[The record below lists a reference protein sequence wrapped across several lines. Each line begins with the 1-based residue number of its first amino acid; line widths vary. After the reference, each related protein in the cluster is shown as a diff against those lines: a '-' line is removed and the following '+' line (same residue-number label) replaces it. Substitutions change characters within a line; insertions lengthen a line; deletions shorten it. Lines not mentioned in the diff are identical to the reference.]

1 MSAGQQLPIQATF
14 TPTATG
20 PAEALVACCTD
31 GPNPPAGFSTV
42 SHVRG
47 LSVTYNIQTV
57 PLLDPLSPN
66 VSPRRPIDRTGTI
79 SDSRLQADASASTVL
94 SDTGTDPAAEM
105 PTSGGKQGLR
115 HRQAVRADYG
125 ECSIGE
131 TKLLL
136 LTITNETPIEASV
149 SLWLNTFQAA
159 DLSVTAN
166 AAVSSSSD
174 SFLPGKL
181 AGSRSHAVLP
191 SLTPGKAG
199 SRSQNSI
206 PSLTLSSPIR
216 GMVSKGSHASPR
228 GHKGTAGIT
237 ASPAGLSHK
246 SQHAMVLYYSCILV
260 LVHLYK
266 CSPHAVSLSVSVWT
280 CSSCCLRRL
289 LLWSLL

>member
-1 MSAGQQLPIQATF
+1 MCTNTKLNRHTCGASCLFKPCHVVSAQATLSAGQQLPIQATF
-14 TPTATG
+14 MSTAIG
-20 PAEALVACCTD
+20 PAEALLACCTAR
-31 GPNPPAGFSTV
+31 PNPPAGFSAV

-47 LSVTYNIQTV
+47 LSVTYNIQTA
-57 PLLDPLSPN
+57 PLPDPLSPF
-66 VSPRRPIDRTGTI
+66 VSPSRLINRMNIV
-79 SDSRLQADASASTVL
+79 SDSRQQADASTSAVL
-94 SDTGTDPAAEM
+94 TDTQTDPASEK
-105 PTSGGKQGLR
+105 PTSGSKQGLKR
-115 HRQAVRADYG
+115 RQAVRADFE

-131 TKLLL
+131 TKFLL
-136 LTITNETPIEASV
+136 LTVTNETPIEASV

-166 AAVSSSSD
+166 AAVASSSD

-216 GMVSKGSHASPR
+216 GMVSAGSHASPR
-228 GHKGTAGIT
+228 GHKGTAGKS

-246 SQHAMVLYYSCILV
+246 SQHAMVINCSCMLV
-260 LVHLYK
+260 LAH
-266 CSPHAVSLSVSVWT
+266 VW
-280 CSSCCLRRL
+280 
-289 LLWSLL
+289 

>member
-1 MSAGQQLPIQATF
+1 MSAQASLSAGQQLPIQATF
-14 TPTATG
+14 TPTAIG

-47 LSVTYNIQTV
+47 LSATYNIQTA
-57 PLLDPLSPN
+57 PLLDPLSPH
-66 VSPRRPIDRTGTI
+66 VSPDRPIDRIGTI
-79 SDSRLQADASASTVL
+79 SDSCQQADASAAL
-94 SDTGTDPAAEM
+94 SDTQTDPAAEM
-105 PTSGGKQGLR
+105 PTSGGKRALK
-115 HRQAVRADYG
+115 HRQAVRADFG
-125 ECSIGE
+125 GCSIGE
-131 TKLLL
+131 TKSLL

-166 AAVSSSSD
+166 AAVASSSD
-174 SFLPGKL
+174 SFQPGKL

-216 GMVSKGSHASPR
+216 GMVSTGSHTSPR
-228 GHKGTAGIT
+228 GHKGTAGRT
-237 ASPAGLSHK
+237 ASPAWLSHK
-246 SQHAMVLYYSCILV
+246 SQHAMVKYYSCMLV
-260 LVHLYK
+260 LVQI
-266 CSPHAVSLSVSVWT
+266 
-280 CSSCCLRRL
+280 
-289 LLWSLL
+289 